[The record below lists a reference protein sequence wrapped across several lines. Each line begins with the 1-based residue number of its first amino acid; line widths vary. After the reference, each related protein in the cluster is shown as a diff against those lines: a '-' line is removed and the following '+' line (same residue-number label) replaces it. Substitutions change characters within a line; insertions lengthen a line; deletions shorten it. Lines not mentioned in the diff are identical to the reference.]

1 MATLPAVADA
11 AVSAAATVGV
21 QPGDALVHVLREYQA
36 RGLRLIWSSQLVRDE
51 LTVRTA
57 PRGDSP
63 EQQLRSLLEPLGLDL
78 QPLGADSWV
87 VVERNAP
94 REPAAERPTPP
105 PQSLDTIVVQTSR
118 YDVGRADNGGATSLS
133 RNNIEKLP
141 GTGQDVARSLQ
152 QLPGTAAGDYSA
164 RTHIRGSR
172 DDETLF
178 RFDGVTL
185 VDPFHLKNFQ
195 GLFSALDPG
204 VTESVQFWTGDLPI
218 EFGGSIGAVAD
229 IVPRE
234 PTRLLAEAG
243 VSVLDSNALLGM
255 PLADGR
261 GSLLISGRVGN
272 LAHVARLLDKNIGE
286 PDFRDLT
293 LRTTWR
299 VNDRLHFSA
308 GLLALDDSVNL
319 TTSDPLQQAD
329 AHYRDLYAW
338 ARAGYDLPDGWHG
351 ETLLSTATLD
361 AHRDARADRPGI
373 DQGSLQEL
381 RDSRVFTLRQE
392 LGAPL
397 GERLSVRGGAEY
409 THSDSQA
416 MIDSVANFSAP
427 FFPGV
432 QPVAQVLHSL
442 DVPSRYATFA
452 LYGAARWEIRG
463 GDVVEAGL
471 RRDSQHF
478 QSEVERSQ
486 WNLRLNW
493 WHRFNPDLTLRIAWG
508 QYSQPEAASRLDVA
522 DGISELESARR
533 ARQTSISLEQR
544 LGAHWLLRVGAYDKR
559 ESSSLTT
566 FENLF
571 SLLVLTPEI
580 EVDRLSY
587 TSSGARM
594 RGLELTLQSDPD
606 RPLNGWISYTR
617 SRAVDRIDGI
627 DVPRSWD
634 QPHALQAGVQ
644 WRHGPWQ
651 AAGHFNWHSG
661 WPYTPLFASAQSW
674 TDPHAVTLR
683 LGARNSL
690 RQEAFRSVDL
700 RLAWTHPLLRGE
712 FEASLELRNAFNSDN
727 ECCRN
732 YQVVNVN
739 GRSTLVENAR
749 NWLPVTPILG
759 VRWRLR

>member
-1 MATLPAVADA
+1 M
-11 AVSAAATVGV
+11 
-21 QPGDALVHVLREYQA
+21 
-36 RGLRLIWSSQLVRDE
+36 
-51 LTVRTA
+51 
-57 PRGDSP
+57 
-63 EQQLRSLLEPLGLDL
+63 RSLLEPLGLDL
-78 QPLGADSWV
+78 QLLGADTWV
-87 VVERNAP
+87 VVERGAT
-94 REPAAERPTPP
+94 REPAAERPTPAS
-105 PQSLDTIVVQTSR
+105 PQPLDAIVVQTSR
-118 YDVGRADNGGATSLS
+118 YDVGRSDNGGGVSLS
-133 RNNIEKLP
+133 RNNIEELP

-172 DDETLF
+172 DDESLF

-195 GLFSALDPG
+195 GLFSAIDPG
-204 VTESVQFWTGDLPI
+204 ATESVQFWTGDLPI

-243 VSVLDSNALLGM
+243 VSVLNSSALFGT
-255 PLADGR
+255 PFADGR
-261 GSLLISGRVGN
+261 GSILVSGRTGN
-272 LAHVARLLDKNIGE
+272 LAHVAQLLDKDIGE

-299 VNDRLHFSA
+299 VNDRMRLSA
-308 GLLALDDSVNL
+308 GVLALDDNIDL
-319 TTSDPLQQAD
+319 TTSDPLQRAN

-338 ARAGYDLPDGWHG
+338 ARAGYDLPGGLRG
-351 ETLLSTATLD
+351 ETLVSTASLD
-361 AHRDARADRPGI
+361 AHRSALVDRLGI
-373 DQGSLQEL
+373 NQGSLQEL
-381 RDSRVFTLRQE
+381 RDSREFTLRQE
-392 LGAPL
+392 LNAAL
-397 GERLSVRGGAEY
+397 SRRLSIRGGGEY
-409 THSDSQA
+409 THSHSQA
-416 MIDSVANFSAP
+416 LIDSAVNFSTP

-432 QPVAQVLHSL
+432 QPTSQQLRSL
-442 DVPSRYATFA
+442 DLPSRYSTFA

-463 GDVVEAGL
+463 GDVLEAGL

-493 WHRFNPDLTLRIAWG
+493 WHRFSPDLTLRLAWG

-522 DGISELESARR
+522 DGISELDSARR

-544 LGAHWLLRVGAYDKR
+544 LGRHWLLRIGAYDKR
-559 ESSSLTT
+559 ETSSLTT

-580 EVDRLSY
+580 EVDRISY

-606 RPLNGWISYTR
+606 RPLHGWISYTR
-617 SRAVDRIDGI
+617 SRAVDRIAGI

-651 AAGHFNWHSG
+651 SAGRFNWHSG

-674 TDPHAVTLR
+674 TDPHAVELW

-712 FEASLELRNAFNSDN
+712 FEASLELRNTFNADN

-732 YQVVNVN
+732 YQVVSAD
-739 GRSTLVENAR
+739 GRSTLVESTR